1 MPKNLLIR
9 IGVLV
14 IVASALMYLGAI
26 GLNYIKDIL
35 PWIGGGGVAL
45 LIVGVLMEAQK
56 AKNAP
61 AALDA
66 TTGLKV
72 PKAND
77 PVHEEDAVR

>member
-9 IGVLV
+9 VGVLV

-26 GLNYIKDIL
+26 GLNYIKDLL

-56 AKNAP
+56 AKQAP
-61 AALDA
+61 SLDA
-66 TTGLKV
+66 STGAKV
-72 PKAND
+72 PKANE